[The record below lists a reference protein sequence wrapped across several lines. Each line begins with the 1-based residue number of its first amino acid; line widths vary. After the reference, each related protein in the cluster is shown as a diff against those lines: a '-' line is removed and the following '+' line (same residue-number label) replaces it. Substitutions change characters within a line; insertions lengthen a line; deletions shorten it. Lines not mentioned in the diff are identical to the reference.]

1 MSLPVRLTAVPRRR
15 VDRRRPRRLAALA
28 GCAPAD
34 SGGGSSDVGPS
45 RRRRRRP
52 ARRARAAART
62 SLKTTTAGKLTVATD
77 KPVYEPWFVDDKPEN
92 GKGFESAVAYAVA
105 QKLGFAQ
112 GDVTWR
118 RVAFNAAIQPG
129 PKNFDFDINE
139 VSITDKRKNAVDFS
153 SGYYDVTQAIIA
165 TKGTKIA
172 NAKSIADLKN
182 AKIGAQVGTT
192 SLDTIKNVIKP
203 SSDPAVFNTNDDA
216 NKALGNGQIDGLVVD
231 LPTAFFITGSG
242 QVKDSSI
249 IGQFANQGGAPE
261 QFGLVLDKGS
271 SADHVRHAGGRRA
284 AAGRH
289 AEEAR
294 AAVAGADRGR
304 ARPAVTSGPPVTDEA
319 VESAD
324 GAAWSPSAVQRERDA
339 YRRRRA
345 RRSVVLAVASTVVV
359 GGVLLSR
366 WSPRHRAGRACR
378 TPSSTRASRWIAL
391 PDVLYGLRLNFYM
404 WIGGGRRDPDVRRW
418 SSRSCGRCRVPS
430 SGRCARSR
438 RSTSTCSAACR

>member
-1 MSLPVRLTAVPRRR
+1 MFLPVRPTAFR
-15 VDRRRPRRLAALA
+15 VAALAVAALAGAALA

-34 SGGGSSDVGPS
+34 SGSSSTTSGS
-45 RRRRRRP
+45 
-52 ARRARAAART
+52 AAASASGSPNASCGKD

-112 GDVTWR
+112 GDVAWA

-139 VSITDKRKNAVDFS
+139 VSITDERKNAVDFS
-153 SGYYDVTQAIIA
+153 SGYYDVTQAIIT
-165 TKGTKIA
+165 TKGSKIA

-203 SSDPAVFNTNDDA
+203 SGQPAVFNTNDDA
-216 NKALGNGQIDGLVVD
+216 GKALSNGQIDGLVVD

-271 SADHVRHAGGRRA
+271 SLTTCVTQ
-284 AAGRH
+284 
-289 AEEAR
+289 
-294 AAVAGADRGR
+294 AVDALRQDGTLKKLEQRWLAQTAGA
-304 ARPAVTSGPPVTDEA
+304 PVL
-319 VESAD
+319 
-324 GAAWSPSAVQRERDA
+324 Q
-339 YRRRRA
+339 
-345 RRSVVLAVASTVVV
+345 
-359 GGVLLSR
+359 
-366 WSPRHRAGRACR
+366 
-378 TPSSTRASRWIAL
+378 
-391 PDVLYGLRLNFYM
+391 
-404 WIGGGRRDPDVRRW
+404 
-418 SSRSCGRCRVPS
+418 
-430 SGRCARSR
+430 
-438 RSTSTCSAACR
+438 